1 MRAFYSADR
10 ERFYAD
16 SSSHI
21 LGELTR
27 RHHFDVEAGQKQAW
41 LKQVEIMR
49 TALANISAFTLYFE
63 FAIPRMGKRADTVVT
78 IGKAI
83 FVIEFKEGQS
93 RFDAAAIEQVEDYA
107 LDLKNFH
114 EGSHDLAIFP
124 VLVPTEARESRDLQF
139 ELALDHVA
147 RPFLLCPQDLGSVLQ
162 TIGASHGAPDF
173 VAAVWEASG
182 YRPTPTIIQAATAL
196 YARHN
201 VEDITRSDAGAM
213 NLTRTEAAVSRAIE
227 ACRGRGEKAICFIT
241 GVPGAG
247 KTLAG
252 LNIAT
257 RRSARQDDEHATFLS
272 GNGPLVDVL
281 REALVRD
288 HRERTGGQ
296 RSAAARHVQAF
307 IQNIHHFRDEY
318 VHSDAAPSD
327 HVVIF
332 DEAQRAWNRRKA
344 AAFMR
349 QKRGLT
355 DFDMSEPEF
364 LLGVMDRH
372 AEWCTIIC
380 LVGGGQEIND
390 GEAGLSEWMA
400 ALNSRFPHWRVHTSD
415 RIDHPDYD
423 LNQQARTFLAGPRVT
438 LSPDLHLGVS
448 MRSFRAETLSNFISH
463 VVDGDAEAARA
474 ASSGLEHYPIVLSRD
489 LDEARAWLK
498 AKARGSERY
507 GLVASSGALRLK
519 AEGLNVKAAI
529 EPANWFLNG
538 RNDVR
543 SSYYLED
550 VASEF
555 DVQGLELDW
564 TCVCWDADLRHDG
577 AGWQSYKFKGT
588 RWQSVKDRFLRLY
601 LKNAYRVVLT
611 RARQGMVIFVPKGDE
626 RDPTRPPGF
635 YDGIFDFLK
644 RCGVPALG
652 IDAGGGV
659 SFATLSSSLDACEQ
673 EPCPTEGCGD
683 TFLNL
688 QSDWRV

>member
-1 MRAFYSADR
+1 MRAYYSADR
-10 ERFYAD
+10 ERFYGD
-16 SSSHI
+16 TPSHI

-27 RHHFDVEAGQKQAW
+27 HHHFDVEAGQKQAW
-41 LKQVEIMR
+41 LKQVAVLR
-49 TALANISAFTLYFE
+49 AALAGMPAFTLYFE
-63 FAIPRMGKRADTVVT
+63 FAIPRMGKRADAVVI

-83 FVIEFKEGQS
+83 FVLEFKDGQS
-93 RFDAAAIEQVEDYA
+93 RSEAAGLEQVEDYA

-124 VLVPTEARESRDLQF
+124 ILVPTEARQSHDVQF
-139 ELALDHVA
+139 ELAFDQVA
-147 RPFLLCPQDLGSVLQ
+147 RPCQLCPQDLGPVLQ
-162 TIGASHGAPDF
+162 QIAADNAAPGID
-173 VAAVWEASG
+173 VTAWEASG

-201 VEDITRSDAGAM
+201 VADITRSDAGAI
-213 NLTRTEAAVSRAIE
+213 NLTRTEAAVSQAIE
-227 ACRGRGEKAICFIT
+227 TSRLKGEKAICFIT

-257 RRSARQDDEHATFLS
+257 RRSTYDNDEHATFLS

-288 HRERTGGQ
+288 HRARTGGQ
-296 RSAAARHVQAF
+296 RSAAERHVRAF

-318 VHSDAAPSD
+318 VHSSAAPSD

-332 DEAQRAWNRRKA
+332 DEAQRAWNQRKA

-355 DFDMSEPEF
+355 DFDVSEPEF

-372 AEWCTIIC
+372 PDWCTIIC
-380 LVGGGQEIND
+380 LIGGGQEIND

-400 ALNSRFPHWRVHTSD
+400 ALSGRFPHWQVHTSD

-423 LNQQARTFLAGPRVT
+423 LNQEAQRFLAAPRVS

-448 MRSFRAETLSNFISH
+448 MRSFRAETLSGFISH
-463 VVDGDAEAARA
+463 VVDGNDDAARA
-474 ASSGLEHYPIVLSRD
+474 AHAALNRYPIVLTRD
-489 LDEARAWLK
+489 LGEARAWLK
-498 AKARGSERY
+498 AQARGSERY

-529 EPANWFLNG
+529 EPPNWFLNG
-538 RNDVR
+538 RDDVR
-543 SSYYLED
+543 SSFYLED
-550 VASEF
+550 IASEF

-564 TCVCWDADLRHDG
+564 ACVCWDADLRHDG
-577 AGWQSYKFKGT
+577 AGWRPYKFKGT
-588 RWQSVKDRFLRLY
+588 QWQSVNNRFLRLY

-611 RARQGMVIFVPKGDE
+611 RARQGMVIFVPHGDAT
-626 RDPTRPPGF
+626 DPTRCPDF
-635 YDGIFDFLK
+635 YNGIFTFLR
-644 RCGVPALG
+644 RCGLPVLG
-652 IDAGGGV
+652 EA
-659 SFATLSSSLDACEQ
+659 SCASS
-673 EPCPTEGCGD
+673 
-683 TFLNL
+683 
-688 QSDWRV
+688 R

>member
-1 MRAFYSADR
+1 MRAYYSANR
-10 ERFYAD
+10 ERFFAD
-16 SSSHI
+16 TPSHI

-27 RHHFDVEAGQKQAW
+27 RHHFDVEPGQKQAW
-41 LKQVEIMR
+41 LEQIALLR
-49 TALANISAFTLYFE
+49 DALALTAAFTLYFE
-63 FAIPRMGKRADTVVT
+63 FAIPRMGKRADAVVL
-78 IGKAI
+78 IGRAV
-83 FVIEFKEGQS
+83 FVLEFKAGQS

-114 EGSHDLAIFP
+114 QGSHALAIFP
-124 VLVPTEARESRDLQF
+124 ILVPTQARQSRDIQF
-139 ELALDHVA
+139 ELAFDHVA
-147 RPFLLCPQDLGSVLQ
+147 RPVLLCPQDLGPVIRLL
-162 TIGASHGAPDF
+162 AADHGATGF
-173 VAAVWEASG
+173 EVAAWEASG

-201 VEDITRSDAGAM
+201 VDDITRHDAGAI
-213 NLTRTEAAVSRAIE
+213 NLTRTEAAVSQAIE
-227 ACRGRGEKAICFIT
+227 TSRQFGQKSICFIT

-257 RRSARQDDEHATFLS
+257 RRSGSQTDEHATFLS

-288 HRERTGGQ
+288 HRTRTGGQ
-296 RSAAARHVQAF
+296 RSAAERHVRAF

-318 VHSDAAPSD
+318 VHSTAAPSD

-349 QKRGLT
+349 QKRGLA

-372 AEWCTIIC
+372 AAWCTIIC

-400 ALNSRFPHWRVHTSD
+400 ALKSRFAHWQVHTSD

-423 LNQQARTFLAGPRVT
+423 LDQQAQSFLTEPRVA
-438 LSPDLHLGVS
+438 LNADLHLGVA
-448 MRSFRAETLSNFISH
+448 MRSFRAETLSRFISH
-463 VVDGDAEAARA
+463 VVDGDAQSARA
-474 ASSGLEHYPIVLSRD
+474 AWGGLEHYPIVLTRD

-498 AKARGSERY
+498 TRARGSERY

-529 EPANWFLNG
+529 EPPNWFLNG
-538 RNDVR
+538 RDDVR
-543 SSYYLED
+543 SSFYLED

-577 AGWQSYKFKGT
+577 AGWIPYKFKGT
-588 RWQSVKDRFLRLY
+588 RWQSVNDRFVRLY

-611 RARQGMVIFVPKGDE
+611 RARQGMVIFVPKGDVA
-626 RDPTRPPGF
+626 DPTRCPSF
-635 YDGIFDFLK
+635 YDGIFDFLQ
-644 RCGVPALG
+644 RCGMTALDG
-652 IDAGGGV
+652 TDGTATNAGSV
-659 SFATLSSSLDACEQ
+659 A
-673 EPCPTEGCGD
+673 
-683 TFLNL
+683 
-688 QSDWRV
+688 

>member
-1 MRAFYSADR
+1 MRAYYSADR
-10 ERFYAD
+10 TRFYAD
-16 SSSHI
+16 SPSHI

-27 RHHFDVEAGQKQAW
+27 RHHFDVDAGQKQAW
-41 LKQVEIMR
+41 LNQIDLLR
-49 TALANISAFTLYFE
+49 TALAGIAAFTLYFE
-63 FAIPRMGKRADTVVT
+63 FAIPRMGKRADAVVV

-83 FVIEFKEGQS
+83 FVIAFKDGQA
-93 RFDAAAIEQVEDYA
+93 RFDAAAVEQVEDYA

-114 EGSHDLAIFP
+114 EASHDLAIFP
-124 VLVPTEARESRDLQF
+124 IVVPTEAQSSRDIQF
-139 ELALDHVA
+139 ELAFDHVA
-147 RPFLLCPQDLGSVLQ
+147 RPFLLCPQDLGPILQ
-162 TIGASHGAPDF
+162 TIGADHAAPGFD
-173 VAAVWEASG
+173 ATVWEAGG

-201 VEDITRSDAGAM
+201 VADITRNDAGAI
-213 NLTRTEAAVSRAIE
+213 NLTRTEAAVNAAIAASRN
-227 ACRGRGEKAICFIT
+227 RHQKAICFIT

-257 RRSARQDDEHATFLS
+257 RRSARDKDEHATFLS

-288 HRERTGGQ
+288 HRARTGGQ
-296 RSAAARHVQAF
+296 RSAAERHVRAF

-318 VHSDAAPSD
+318 VHSSAAPSD

-344 AAFMR
+344 GTFMR
-349 QKRGLT
+349 QKRGLA
-355 DFDMSEPEF
+355 DFAMSEPEF

-372 AEWCTIIC
+372 PQWCTIIC

-400 ALNSRFPHWRVHTSD
+400 ALNHRFAHWRVYTSD

-423 LNQQARTFLAGPRVT
+423 LNQDARQFLTGPHIA

-448 MRSFRAETLSNFISH
+448 MRSFRAETLSGFISH
-463 VVDGDAEAARA
+463 IVDGNAEAARA
-474 ASSGLEHYPIVLSRD
+474 ANAGLALYPVFLTRD
-489 LDEARAWLK
+489 LDQARSWLK
-498 AKARGSERY
+498 SKARGSERY
-507 GLVASSGALRLK
+507 GLVASSGASRLK
-519 AEGLNVKAAI
+519 AEGVNVKAAI
-529 EPANWFLNG
+529 EPPNWFLNG
-538 RNDVR
+538 RDDVR

-577 AGWQSYKFKGT
+577 ADWRPHKFKGT
-588 RWQSVKDRFLRLY
+588 RWQSVNDRFARLY
-601 LKNAYRVVLT
+601 LRNAYRVLLT
-611 RARQGMVIFVPKGDE
+611 RARQGMIIFVPKGDDS
-626 RDPTRPPGF
+626 DPTRCPDF
-635 YDGIFDFLK
+635 YDGIFTFLQ
-644 RCGVPALG
+644 RCGLT
-652 IDAGGGV
+652 
-659 SFATLSSSLDACEQ
+659 TL
-673 EPCPTEGCGD
+673 PPPTD
-683 TFLNL
+683 
-688 QSDWRV
+688 DRKK